1 MRERLRKVANEARL
15 RRVVFLRYVAHH
27 EPIPNELAL
36 DGLDGADDT
45 RIGRRKESHL
55 WDEQERRIE
64 LGGAVVLYLGSREG

>member
-1 MRERLRKVANEARL
+1 MC
-15 RRVVFLRYVAHH
+15 